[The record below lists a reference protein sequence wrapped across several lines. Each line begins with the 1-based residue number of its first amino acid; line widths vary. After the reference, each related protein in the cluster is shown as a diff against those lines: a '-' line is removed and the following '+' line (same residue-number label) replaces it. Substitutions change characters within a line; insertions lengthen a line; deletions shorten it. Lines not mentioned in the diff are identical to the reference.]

1 MLHTEWIEDFGFQE
15 VGEGLTRDDR
25 HDHRQQ
31 HISYTAIGVLRADGK
46 LQSCQARRPFEY
58 GFVGDA
64 IDVSGPFGDRCCGA
78 EKLPIFRQTRRMVQ
92 QMTYGNF
99 RGP

>member
-1 MLHTEWIEDFGFQE
+1 MIVGDRMLHTEWIEDFGFQE

-31 HISYTAIGVLRADGK
+31 HISYTAMGVLRADGK

-64 IDVSGPFGDRCCGA
+64 IDVNAQTILACHLA
-78 EKLPIFRQTRRMVQ
+78 TRR
-92 QMTYGNF
+92 
-99 RGP
+99 